1 MRKALVWVLNRPRR
15 ANAVAGSVAALTAA
29 VIGVAVYSTSDALPV
44 NEDQACLEDA
54 GALGREL
61 FLSER
66 DEGWSKRVSRH
77 TVRDVILDPTVVPHG
92 RALIVAATREHDLC
106 TVTIDTSGPQ
116 FEIAMRHVEKG
127 VWRGESWAP
136 TGEG

>member
-1 MRKALVWVLNRPRR
+1 MRKALVWVLDRPRR
-15 ANAVAGSVAALTAA
+15 LRAVAGSVAALSAA
-29 VIGVAVYSTSDALPV
+29 VIGVAVYSTSDALPI

-66 DEGWSKRVSRH
+66 DGGWSKRVSRH
-77 TVRDVILDPTVVPHG
+77 TVRDVILDPTMIPHG
-92 RALIVAATREHDLC
+92 RALIVAATREHDIC
-106 TVTIDTSGPQ
+106 MVTVDTSGPQ
-116 FEIAMRHVEKG
+116 FELAMRYVEKG

-136 TGEG
+136 TGEE